1 MEGLSELLMTQ
12 ISIVIPL
19 YNESSLVT
27 ELINRVKQNVELVN
41 LDYEIILI
49 DDGSIDQTWNL
60 ISAEA
65 KSNSKV
71 KALRFSRNFGHHYAI
86 TAGLKN
92 TSGDWVVVMDGDL
105 QDRPEN
111 IPELYKKALEGYD
124 IVFVSRKNR
133 PEKLYYRL
141 LQKVFYWILKILS
154 GIKFD
159 SSQANFSI
167 INKKVVEAFKSFP
180 ENARFYG
187 STIKWLGFKST
198 SIFADHGKRFSGKPS
213 YTLKKRI
220 KLASDI
226 IIAFSDRP
234 LKFAIFVGIL
244 ISSSSIAFALFIFI
258 RSLSF
263 GYSVLGWPS
272 IIVSIYFLSGVILT
286 VLGILGIYLGRIFQE
301 VKNRPLYVLSEKLNF
316 D

>member
-1 MEGLSELLMTQ
+1 M
-12 ISIVIPL
+12 
-19 YNESSLVT
+19 
-27 ELINRVKQNVELVN
+27 
-41 LDYEIILI
+41 
-49 DDGSIDQTWNL
+49 
-60 ISAEA
+60 
-65 KSNSKV
+65 
-71 KALRFSRNFGHHYAI
+71 
-86 TAGLKN
+86 
-92 TSGDWVVVMDGDL
+92 
-105 QDRPEN
+105 
-111 IPELYKKALEGYD
+111 
-124 IVFVSRKNR
+124 
-133 PEKLYYRL
+133 
-141 LQKVFYWILKILS
+141 
-154 GIKFD
+154 
-159 SSQANFSI
+159 
-167 INKKVVEAFKSFP
+167 EAFKSFP